1 MKTSTALPVKLA
13 GETIHLL
20 PPGAAWWEREKTLL
34 VADLHLGMSETFQAA
49 GLGVPSAGHEQD
61 LADLAELAGT
71 TGAARLIVLGD
82 FFHAAPGI
90 PEDVLALVSSWQDD
104 LGMPIGLALGSHDR
118 VIRERTGEL
127 PFERVADLI
136 EAGPFAFTHLPGDAP
151 GAPAVGEK
159 ARVCGHLHPVV
170 RLEGGRDRLRLRC
183 FVLER
188 RQLVLPAFGSMT
200 GGAVVEGAKGRR
212 RYPVTSDEVLDLGI

>member
-13 GETIHLL
+13 GETLHLL

-49 GLGVPSAGHEQD
+49 GLGVPSGGHERD
-61 LADLAELAGT
+61 LADLAELARAK
-71 TGAARLIVLGD
+71 GAARLIVLGD

-90 PEDVLALVSSWQDD
+90 TDDVLASVTAWQAD
-104 LGMPIGLALGSHDR
+104 LGIPMGLALGNHDR
-118 VIRERTGEL
+118 PIRERADEL
-127 PFERVADLI
+127 PFERVADVI
-136 EAGPFAFTHLPGDAP
+136 DMGPFSFTHLPGDAP
-151 GAPAVGEK
+151 GAPVIQTK

-183 FVLER
+183 FVHER
-188 RQLVLPAFGSMT
+188 DQLILPAFGSMT
-200 GGAVVEGAKGRR
+200 GGAVVEGTKGRR